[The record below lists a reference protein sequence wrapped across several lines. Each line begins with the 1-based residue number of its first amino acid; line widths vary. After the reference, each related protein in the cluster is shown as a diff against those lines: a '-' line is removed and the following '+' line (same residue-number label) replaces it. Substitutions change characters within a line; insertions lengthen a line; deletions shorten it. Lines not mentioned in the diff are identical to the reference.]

1 MTKNAIKA
9 IISVVLILTFV
20 IALDMIVGVVG
31 KMAFNNIPDNQS
43 EFSRMNY
50 SISKT
55 EADCIILGS
64 SHASHHYNPDIISD
78 SLQMSV
84 YNAGREGH
92 GITYSLALFKAMLS
106 RYTPKMVVLDVKYEE
121 SDEWLSRVRDLKPYL
136 KEYPSAMETDVKI
149 NGSRE
154 YFRLMWNSYKYNS
167 TFLSLLKTYVTGSS
181 ANYKC
186 NGYDPIPVKAS
197 KVKGVREQEES
208 VKAASPMYK
217 ECLAEL
223 SSLCKEKGVALFLIS
238 SPTLVRF
245 KYKSPAEP
253 VIDSLGLI
261 YLDHFNDEYFLT
273 HTELF
278 RDEDHLFETGADE
291 FSKRV
296 SSEIINVINNKSFI
310 E

>member
-9 IISVVLILTFV
+9 IISVALILTFV
-20 IALDMIVGVVG
+20 VVFDMIAGVVG
-31 KMAFNNIPDNQS
+31 KMAFKNIPDNQS
-43 EFSRMNY
+43 HFSRMNY
-50 SISKT
+50 SISKA

-78 SLQMSV
+78 SLQMTV

-92 GITYSLALFKAMLS
+92 GITYSLALLKAMLS
-106 RYTPKMVVLDVKYEE
+106 RYTPKMVILDVKYEE
-121 SDEWLSRVRDLKPYL
+121 SDEWLSRVRDLKPYF
-136 KEYPSAMETDVKI
+136 KEYPSAMETDVMI

-154 YFRLMWNSYKYNS
+154 HFRLMWNSYIYNS
-167 TFLSLLKTYVTGSS
+167 TFHPLLKSYITGSR
-181 ANYKC
+181 AKYKC
-186 NGYDPIPVKAS
+186 NGYDPIPVRES
-197 KVKGVREQEES
+197 KVKGVKEQVEP

-223 SSLCKEKGVALFLIS
+223 SSLCNERGVALFLVS

-253 VIDSLGLI
+253 VIDSLGLT
-261 YLDHFNDEYFLT
+261 YLNHFNDEFFLT

-278 RDEDHLFETGADE
+278 RDGDHLFETGADE
-291 FSKRV
+291 FTSKV
-296 SSEIINVINNKSFI
+296 CSELKKVINNK
-310 E
+310 